1 MIYPIV
7 ICDSFLSDIQKD
19 HELFEKFKNFFIRYQ
34 DYWNEIFLLMDTNEE
49 KMKKKYKKIYRNHAE
64 SENVNPS
71 FLKILETL
79 FNGNQTK
86 IIKLDLPGD
95 INSKEILNFLR
106 KNNIDKIVQFPEYFN
121 DQFVNQK
128 FSTQEIP
135 ITTLKNENELL
146 KNISSV
152 TRFSKNILL
161 IDSMMTYHFTTIQDY
176 RRNND
181 LVSRVKESDSYKSN
195 EYKKSLNKILKKIIE
210 TNLYKKELKVS
221 IVTTIDFGKVNNYFR
236 KIINDNN
243 VWRSYKFAENK
254 NKSFFEVRMG
264 KVLKKFNGIKQN
276 DGRKLILPSFNGAE
290 PKYFKALSPEE
301 IKKEKICWEYFPK
314 FLEKLLQRVTQTTLK
329 EIDCSYKVHEHKRKD
344 SERETDFQRES
355 SYFRGVEATDLDL
368 SFQVRKG
375 FDLFDEGKSNG
386 LRADKDYYIKLNASK
401 DMRDRMSN
409 ALNFPAYKSKEA
421 ILEDN

>member
-1 MIYPIV
+1 
-7 ICDSFLSDIQKD
+7 
-19 HELFEKFKNFFIRYQ
+19 
-34 DYWNEIFLLMDTNEE
+34 
-49 KMKKKYKKIYRNHAE
+49 
-64 SENVNPS
+64 
-71 FLKILETL
+71 
-79 FNGNQTK
+79 
-86 IIKLDLPGD
+86 
-95 INSKEILNFLR
+95 
-106 KNNIDKIVQFPEYFN
+106 
-121 DQFVNQK
+121 
-128 FSTQEIP
+128 
-135 ITTLKNENELL
+135 
-146 KNISSV
+146 
-152 TRFSKNILL
+152 
-161 IDSMMTYHFTTIQDY
+161 MTYHFTTIQDY

-344 SERETDFQRES
+344 SEREIDFQRES